1 MYDHSD
7 FLEKLILNKSY
18 DNFYHGIIV
27 LSNEN
32 VVVDMKQSPRDIKNK
47 VVRVDKLV
55 EYIKKIENDSTKFS
69 SIDDIIKESADRILS
84 LCINE
89 DVVDEINET
98 EVVSSEKLFDLNE
111 IIKNKLKNYR
121 NYKSKELNYKPYY
134 IFNDKT
140 LNEIVKLKPMN
151 EKELKSIVGFSDT
164 KFKKYGKDILKII
177 NGK

>member
-1 MYDHSD
+1 M
-7 FLEKLILNKSY
+7 
-18 DNFYHGIIV
+18 
-27 LSNEN
+27 
-32 VVVDMKQSPRDIKNK
+32 
-47 VVRVDKLV
+47 
-55 EYIKKIENDSTKFS
+55 
-69 SIDDIIKESADRILS
+69 DDIIKESADRILS

-89 DVVDEINET
+89 DIVDEINET